1 MAAKVRCLLPIVRLS
16 PRLYASVDRLA
27 GLAGVTP
34 SDVVEFV
41 LGEILEGEL
50 ASAWTPPPAPPGPS
64 SKSPARVIPITRARR
79 RARNAGRRRAPKAQ
93 PARARAMAAGGRAS
107 RASPRA

>member
-1 MAAKVRCLLPIVRLS
+1 MPSIRIRRALFMAAKVRCLLPIVRLS

-34 SDVVEFV
+34 SDGVEFV

-64 SKSPARVIPITRARR
+64 SKSPAPVIPITRSRR
-79 RARNAGRRRAPKAQ
+79 RPRNARPRPAPQTQ
-93 PARARAMAAGGRAS
+93 PARPPAM
-107 RASPRA
+107 